1 MEVANPNTDHLKSK
15 SSLLE
20 RWQAYLGEF
29 VYGGIDGSVTT
40 FAVVAGAAGA
50 NLSSAVVLILGFAN
64 LLADGLSMSVGAYL
78 AAKSQIDN
86 FKKHQNQE
94 YWEVDHTPE
103 AEREEIR
110 EIYAAKGFSGPLLE
124 QVVDV
129 ITADRDRWVDVMM
142 KEELKMMEEGRSP
155 KLIGWM
161 TFISFICIGF
171 LPLLFY
177 VWDYAGNLSVNLFL
191 ATSTLTGLTF
201 LFIGFCKSYVTETS
215 HWRSMGETLFW
226 GGVAAA
232 VAYGVGDFLEKLIL

>member
-1 MEVANPNTDHLKSK
+1 MKETNLQANDSSGEP
-15 SSLLE
+15 SLLE

-94 YWEVDHTPE
+94 YWEVENIPD
-103 AEREEIR
+103 AERDEIR
-110 EIYAAKGFSGPLLE
+110 EIYAAKGFSGQLLE

-129 ITADRDRWVDVMM
+129 ITADKDRWVDVMM
-142 KEELKMMEEGRSP
+142 KEELKMMKEERSP
-155 KLIGWM
+155 KMIGLVTFVSFILIGL
-161 TFISFICIGF
+161 I
-171 LPLLFY
+171 PLLFY
-177 VWDYAGNLSVNLFL
+177 VWDYAQALDINLFF
-191 ATSTLTGLTF
+191 ATSILTGLAF
-201 LFIGFCKSYVTETS
+201 LFIGFCKSYVTETN
-215 HWRSMGETLFW
+215 HWKSMAETLFW